1 MIRPEK
7 IKIVLVETSHPGNIG
22 SAARAMKTMGFND
35 LNLVNPKCE
44 INDISYA
51 MASNAKDV
59 LENTK
64 VSSSLKETLSDCNF
78 VVGAT
83 ARQRDIPLEIIN
95 PRQFSKKL
103 SDKNFGKVAILLGN
117 EARGLTNKQ
126 LSMCSIGLH
135 IPANK
140 KYTSLNLAASLQI
153 ILYELMYESKN
164 EASNINKIDKNDIAS
179 NEKLINFFNHMD
191 RVLKDINFIKDDRP
205 MISRKIN
212 HIFKKASL
220 SDEEI
225 NILRGILSA
234 IENHSQQN
242 Q

>member
-1 MIRPEK
+1 MIEPKK

-22 SAARAMKTMGFND
+22 SAARAMKTMGFS
-35 LNLVNPKCE
+35 NLYLVDPKCE

-51 MASNAKDV
+51 MASNANDI
-59 LENTK
+59 LENAE
-64 VSSSLKETLSDCNF
+64 VSNSLEETLSDCNF
-78 VVGAT
+78 IIGAT
-83 ARQRDIPLEIIN
+83 ARQRDIPIEIIN
-95 PRQFSKKL
+95 PREFSKKVD
-103 SDKNFGKVAILLGN
+103 SENYGKLAILLGN

-135 IPANK
+135 IPSNK
-140 KYTSLNLAASLQI
+140 KYTSLNIAASLQI
-153 ILYELMYESKN
+153 ILYELLYESKN
-164 EASNINKIDKNDIAS
+164 EASNINKINKNDVAT
-179 NEKLINFFNHMD
+179 NEKLTDFLIHMD
-191 RVLKDINFIKDDRP
+191 KVLKDINFIKDNRP

-212 HIFKKASL
+212 HIFKKANL
-220 SDEEI
+220 SEEEI